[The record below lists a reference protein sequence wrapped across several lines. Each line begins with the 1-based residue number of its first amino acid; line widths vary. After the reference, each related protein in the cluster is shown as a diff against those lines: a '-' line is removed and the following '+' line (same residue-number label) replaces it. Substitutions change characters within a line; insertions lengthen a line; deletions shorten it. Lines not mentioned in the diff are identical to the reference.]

1 MEENIFARYSSRNA
15 KEESNR
21 WPRHTPHDDVYES
34 VASKCNDRVTSRWL
48 HNEARR

>member
-1 MEENIFARYSSRNA
+1 MEGKISARYSRNA
-15 KEESNR
+15 KEESKP
-21 WPRHTPHDDVYES
+21 WPRRTPHDVYES